1 MAKVSGFSRINS
13 SVGSDVDSV
22 LNMSVELGAEGSII
36 TSVSRIQYMQYVW
49 EITFHWISRSA

>member
-22 LNMSVELGAEGSII
+22 LNISVELGVEGSII
-36 TSVSRIQYMQYVW
+36 TSAS
-49 EITFHWISRSA
+49 